1 MLPNLGQRKASADN
15 KKSFSFDSVLS
26 TLLAFFSIFISIFF
40 YFKAD
45 ETSTNF
51 YKSSYDIMKDV
62 SIGDV
67 QIVIQNLLK
76 EGVAVRDLKSILE
89 TISLQS
95 KINKN
100 PSFLTEHVRQA
111 LSRNICKQN
120 LADTGELYVITL
132 SPDIENTIARGA
144 SPDGQSV
151 TLDPAFTRA
160 LFEKMN
166 IEYTVNP
173 RIVRGL
179 DYYTGIVFEVY
190 VEGLGAQKQVCGG
203 GTYNLVKL
211 FGGED
216 VVSTGFALGFDRL
229 MNAIEELNGK
239 LELEPIVN
247 TYVAAI
253 SDSTRHNAFNIAQT
267 LRKAG
272 IPTEVDLNRKKF
284 KKILAYAN
292 KIGVKYAVLVG
303 ERDLEEGNV
312 TIKNMETGEQGQ
324 IPVDEVATFIQNM
337 KWWEC

>member
-1 MLPNLGQRKASADN
+1 MRILDC
-15 KKSFSFDSVLS
+15 KSPVCKELVQGAPMVLDY
-26 TLLAFFSIFISIFF
+26 LCDDCKQAL
-40 YFKAD
+40 D
-45 ETSTNF
+45 E
-51 YKSSYDIMKDV
+51 
-62 SIGDV
+62 
-67 QIVIQNLLK
+67 
-76 EGVAVRDLKSILE
+76 LKS
-89 TISLQS
+89 
-95 KINKN
+95 
-100 PSFLTEHVRQA
+100 H
-111 LSRNICKQN
+111 
-120 LADTGELYVITL
+120 
-132 SPDIENTIARGA
+132 
-144 SPDGQSV
+144 
-151 TLDPAFTRA
+151 LDA
-160 LFEKMN
+160 MG
-166 IEYTVNP
+166 IEYIVDP
-173 RIVRGL
+173 SIVRGL

-211 FGGED
+211 FGGEE

-239 LELEPIVN
+239 VELEPIVS

-253 SDSTRHNAFNIAQT
+253 SDSTRHDAFNIAQT

-324 IPVDEVATFIQNM
+324 IPVDEVAPFL
-337 KWWEC
+337 KSAREFE